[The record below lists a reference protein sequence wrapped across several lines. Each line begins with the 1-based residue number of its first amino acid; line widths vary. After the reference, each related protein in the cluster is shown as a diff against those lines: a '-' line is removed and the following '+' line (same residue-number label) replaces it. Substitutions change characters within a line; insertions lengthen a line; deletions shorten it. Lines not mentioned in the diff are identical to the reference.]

1 LNAAASAPLRLEGL
15 SEAEAAVR
23 LEQEG
28 PNSLPGKNQRGVLA
42 VAIEVVREP
51 MFALLL
57 VGGAVYLALGDLAE
71 ALVLMAFAS
80 LSVAIAIVQEFRSE
94 HVLTALRDLSSPVSV
109 VIRAGRRTPIPSER
123 IVRGDLV
130 ALSEGERVPADVALL
145 QGHEVE
151 ADESLLTGESAPV
164 AKRIARPGDEIG
176 RPGGDD
182 TPYLYSGSLVVRGQ
196 GVAEVLAT
204 GSRSELGKLGL
215 SVESVVSQPGHLT
228 IEIRR
233 IVRAVGAAAF
243 VVCAV
248 VVLLVGLVRGSWLQ
262 AALSGVALGMAMLPE
277 EFPLVLTVF
286 MVMGAWR
293 LSRVQVLTKRAAA
306 IETLGSASVLCTDKT
321 GTLTLNRVR
330 LVAVWANGALAEWPA
345 DKGPP
350 EAALPLV
357 RASLLASAQHPFD
370 PMEQALQDACDGP
383 FAPEQGLRLERA
395 YGLTP
400 DLMAVTQVWRE
411 SEDEVLVASKGAP
424 EAIARLCRLQGDAV
438 SDLMAAVERL
448 AGRGVRVLAVAQERF
463 AESWTPD
470 NGAALALL
478 GLVGFADPL
487 RPQVAR
493 SVAECRAAG
502 VRVVMVTGDYPATAG
517 AIASQAGLAKGDIM
531 TGGELDRLS
540 DAELAARAR
549 GVSVFARILPEQKLR
564 IVRALQ
570 SGGEVVAMTGDGVND
585 APALKAAD
593 IGIAMGARGTDVARA
608 AADLVLLD
616 DAFESIVRGMRLG
629 RRIYDNLWKATGFI
643 LAVHIPI
650 AGLALLPLL
659 LGLPVFLVPAHIA
672 FIEMII
678 DPMCSI
684 VFEAEREE
692 PGVMARPPRPAS
704 ARLFTGWRVAGCAI
718 QGAVALVAVAGAYA
732 IDRASGQ
739 PLDEVRA
746 TAFLSLVLAVLA
758 LTVANRSLGSAL
770 AALARPNLAFLAVV
784 AMVAGAMAAIMTVP
798 AVRALFHFAPV
809 GPGDLGIALGAGA
822 TSLVGLDLVKRVLPD
837 HRLFRRVA

>member
-15 SEAEAAVR
+15 SEVEAAAR
-23 LEQEG
+23 LRQEG
-28 PNSLPGKNQRGVLA
+28 PNSLPGKDRRSVLGI
-42 VAIEVVREP
+42 AIEVMREP

-57 VGGAVYLALGDLAE
+57 VGGGVYLALGDLTE

-94 HVLTALRDLSSPVSV
+94 HVLAALRDLASPTSV
-109 VIRAGRRTPIPSER
+109 VIRDGRRERIPSER
-123 IVRGDLV
+123 IVRGDVV
-130 ALSEGERVPADVALL
+130 ALSEGERVPADVTLRE
-145 QGHEVE
+145 GHEVQ
-151 ADESLLTGESAPV
+151 ADESLLTGESVPV
-164 AKRIARPGDEIG
+164 AKRLARPDDAPG

-182 TPYLYSGSLVVRGQ
+182 TPFLYSGSLVVREQ
-196 GVAEVLAT
+196 GLAEVLAT
-204 GSRSELGKLGL
+204 GPRSELGKLGL
-215 SVESVVSQPGHLT
+215 KVESVVSQPGRLT
-228 IEIRR
+228 LEIRR
-233 IVRAVGAAAF
+233 IVRTVGVLAFAICAA
-243 VVCAV
+243 
-248 VVLLVGLVRGSWLQ
+248 VVLLIGLTRGSWLQ

-293 LSRVQVLTKRAAA
+293 LSRAQVLTKRAAA

-321 GTLTLNRVR
+321 GTLTQNRMH
-330 LVAVWANGALAEWPA
+330 LVAVWANGALMEWPA
-345 DKGPP
+345 DMAPP
-350 EAALPLV
+350 EAARPLV

-370 PMEQALQDACDGP
+370 PMERALQDACGGEFKP
-383 FAPEQGLRLERA
+383 APGLVLERA

-400 DLMAVTQVWRE
+400 GLMAVTQVWRA
-411 SEDEVLVASKGAP
+411 SEDEVLVAAKGAP
-424 EAIARLCRLQGDAV
+424 EAIARLCGLQGDAV
-438 SDLMAAVERL
+438 SDLMEAVESL
-448 AGRGVRVLAVAQERF
+448 ATRGVRVLAVAQERF
-463 AESWTPD
+463 ATRWTPES
-470 NGAALALL
+470 GAPLALL

-502 VRVVMVTGDYPATAG
+502 VRVVMVTGDYPATAA
-517 AIASQAGLAKGDIM
+517 AIAKQAGLAPGDVM
-531 TGGELDRLS
+531 TGAELDRLCDS
-540 DAELAARAR
+540 ELAERAPK
-549 GVSVFARILPEQKLR
+549 VSVFARILPEQKLR
-564 IVRALQ
+564 IVQALQ
-570 SGGEVVAMTGDGVND
+570 SAGEVVAMTGDGVND

-593 IGIAMGARGTDVARA
+593 IGVAMGERGTDVARA

-678 DPMCSI
+678 DPVCSI

-704 ARLFTGWRVAGCAI
+704 ARLFTAWRVAGCAV

-732 IDRASGQ
+732 IDSASGQ

-784 AMVAGAMAAIMTVP
+784 ALVAGAMAAVMAVP
-798 AVRALFHFAPV
+798 AVRAIFHFAPL
-809 GPGDLGIALGAGA
+809 GLGDLGIALGAGGA
-822 TSLVGLDLVKRVLPD
+822 SLLGLELVKRVLPD
-837 HRLFRRVA
+837 HRLLRPI